1 MIRGAAVLGLVAAAA
16 AARGASADGARLT
29 LHDVLVVAVRRNPSL
44 ALDAARTAIAGART
58 VEAAGAFDPVFDA
71 QLSSGAS
78 RKDPNKGLIFQQLQQ
93 DGATA
98 SAGVT
103 DHLPGGGTLSLHLEA
118 GTSHAVSR
126 LSQNGRD
133 VDGTSDLY
141 QPALRLGLVQPL
153 WRGRGRVAQAGVDRA
168 HAERTAAGLE
178 REAAADDLVRDLVT
192 AYWELVLAR
201 QELDIRR
208 ASVGL
213 AHEQL
218 RIVQLAIRLGKQPD
232 TAVAE
237 VEVELGLREE
247 DALVADSAVTERSLE
262 LRRLAG
268 LDLGP
273 GEIAIEPADPPGGAA
288 GPELPDLDEALRR
301 ALRGP
306 RLAALEAHRRS
317 ASIDLAARH
326 DALRPQLDLKLDVAA
341 TGSDAGAI
349 DALGRMAGYGGV
361 DARAA
366 LVFSMP
372 LGGNAARGA
381 RDAARGEL
389 LAARVREA
397 DVSAQLTVAVVRAV
411 DDLRLARKRSEVLA
425 RSTGLAETNLATENR
440 RFEAGGTTSFEVLK
454 RQAELAQARLRRARA
469 QIDQLE
475 ATARL
480 EALTGEILARHGIAL
495 VTAD

>member
-1 MIRGAAVLGLVAAAA
+1 MIRRAAVLGLVAAAA
-16 AARGASADGARLT
+16 AARAASADGARLT
-29 LHDVLVVAVRRNPSL
+29 LHDVLVAAVRRNPSL
-44 ALDAARTAIAGART
+44 ALGAAQTAIAGARAA
-58 VEAAGAFDPVFDA
+58 EAAGAFDPVFDA
-71 QLSSGAS
+71 QLVSSAS
-78 RKDPNKGLIFQQLQQ
+78 RKDPNQGLLFQQLQQ

-103 DHLPGGGTLSLHLEA
+103 DHLPGGGTLSLHVEA
-118 GTSHAVSR
+118 GATHGVSR

-141 QPALRLGLVQPL
+141 QPALRLGVVQPL

-168 HAERTAAGLE
+168 HAERGAAVAE
-178 REAAADDLVRDLVT
+178 REAAADDLVRDVVT
-192 AYWELVLAR
+192 AYWELVFAR

-213 AHEQL
+213 AQEQL
-218 RIVQLAIRLGKQPD
+218 RIVKLAIRLGKQPD

-237 VEVELGLREE
+237 VEVEIGLREE
-247 DALVADSAVTERSLE
+247 DALVADNAVTERSLE

-273 GEIAIEPADPPGGAA
+273 GEIAIEPADPPAA
-288 GPELPDLDEALRR
+288 ADPELPEIDGALRR
-301 ALRGP
+301 ALAGP
-306 RLAALEAHRRS
+306 RLAALEARRRS
-317 ASIDLAARH
+317 ASIDLAARQ
-326 DALRPQLDLKLDVAA
+326 DALGPQLDLKLDVAA
-341 TGSDAGAI
+341 TGSDARPV
-349 DALGRMAGYGGV
+349 DAVGRMAGYGGI

-372 LGGNAARGA
+372 LGGGAARGA

-389 LAARVREA
+389 LAARIREA

-469 QIDQLE
+469 QIDRLE

-480 EALTGEILARHGIAL
+480 DALTGEILARHGIAL